1 MRKHVGG
8 VRSSA
13 QNVNAKR
20 CTHFAPRVVYA
31 KVTIKVI
38 TIEVPK
44 SPNFCCNNAC
54 ERDSLWTLL
63 INSIY
68 LVDIY
73 ADEGI
78 SGTNMKNRREFNRM
92 IEECKARYIDL
103 VITKSISRFARNT
116 LDVLQY
122 TRELKAKQV
131 AIYFE
136 KENIHTM
143 DAS

>member
-1 MRKHVGG
+1 M
-8 VRSSA
+8 
-13 QNVNAKR
+13 
-20 CTHFAPRVVYA
+20 VYA

-116 LDVLQY
+116 LDILQY
-122 TRELKAKQV
+122 IREPKARQV

-136 KENIHTM
+136 KENLNTM

>member
-1 MRKHVGG
+1 M
-8 VRSSA
+8 
-13 QNVNAKR
+13 
-20 CTHFAPRVVYA
+20 
-31 KVTIKVI
+31 
-38 TIEVPK
+38 
-44 SPNFCCNNAC
+44 
-54 ERDSLWTLL
+54 LL

-78 SGTNMKNRREFNRM
+78 SGTNMKNRWEFNRM

-103 VITKSISRFARNT
+103 VIAKSISRFARNT
-116 LDVLQY
+116 LDCLQY
-122 TRELKAKQV
+122 ARELKAKQV

-143 DAS
+143 DASWWSTSERC